1 MKKIVSM
8 ILALMLVFS
17 MSAALAVDG
26 NSTLDGNKCTIVV
39 VVSDNRTPSVE
50 WSYPDTIKIN
60 ATKKSDASWSFALAG
75 TYKLVITSLLMK
87 DTQTLKV
94 GMVDDDSEINDLAM
108 INCNNRAN
116 GNTTPLETASIM
128 MDDVNEEGYD
138 AEAVASLFTSA
149 TWEFP
154 ISLVDPSAVT
164 DYEEP
169 ELGSHIINSS
179 GTELEVAEKIRFAV
193 QLVDPIY

>member
-17 MSAALAVDG
+17 MSAALAANG
-26 NSTLDGNKCTIVV
+26 NSNLDGNKCTIVV

-60 ATKKSDASWSFALAG
+60 ATKNSNASWSFALAG

-94 GMVDDDSEINDLAM
+94 GMVVNDSEIKDLAT
-108 INCNNRAN
+108 INCKNTAN
-116 GNTTPLETASIM
+116 GNTTPLEKAFIM
-128 MDDVNEEGYD
+128 MDVKEEGYD
-138 AEAVASLFTSA
+138 ADAVAALFTSA

-154 ISLVDPSAVT
+154 ISLVDSLAVT

-169 ELGSHIINSS
+169 ELDSHIINSS

-193 QLVDPIY
+193 QAR